1 MDTVRAILS
10 WVLALV
16 LIALFVQ
23 ATIHPLPD
31 PPPGQVKLFD
41 PPGEN
46 IVFQTLAVKSG
57 IALFEPAGRFVTAC
71 LELLAALFLLL
82 PFSRRLGAVLS
93 FLILSG
99 AVALHMSPWLGREVP
114 VSLESGAATD
124 GGQLFMLAVGMLVIS
139 LLLIFIHQG
148 RRSMQ

>member
-1 MDTVRAILS
+1 MDTVRSILS

-41 PPGEN
+41 EPGEN
-46 IVFQTLAVKSG
+46 IVFQLLAQNSG
-57 IALFEPAGRFVTAC
+57 IALFEPAGRFLTAC
-71 LELLAALFLLL
+71 LELLAAFLLL
-82 PFSRRLGAVLS
+82 FPFSRRLGAGLS
-93 FLILSG
+93 AAILGG
-99 AVALHMSPWLGREVP
+99 AVALHLSPWLGREVP
-114 VSLESGAATD
+114 VSLEQGAATD

-139 LLLIFIHQG
+139 VLLLFIHQG
-148 RRSMQ
+148 RRREQ